1 MYFKTQ
7 IITVTLFRAELEF
20 REQEKALRQKD
31 LVIQESMIQFSVFLQ
46 ENERKKQKADQK
58 IKEEKALLSEKEE

>member
-1 MYFKTQ
+1 MSLKTQ